1 MRRHLLVV
9 SEKKIKMLKTPFVI
23 AQGEVLQVAH
33 NNFLR
38 LTHLDYKHVH
48 TIRPQF
54 FYFLFYGFSGP
65 ISDVGGRKK
74 NKNKI

>member
-1 MRRHLLVV
+1 MLLGLGDLYY
-9 SEKKIKMLKTPFVI
+9 KKQNATMSAKYLIIL
-23 AQGEVLQVAH
+23 
-33 NNFLR
+33 
-38 LTHLDYKHVH
+38 
-48 TIRPQF
+48 RPQF